1 MQKDNQDL
9 LEVLRLELRFLHREG
24 YGCLPRAPWR
34 APFIFEDSPICMNY
48 GVLGNRAPCSECW
61 LTQFVPAERQSD
73 KTPCRH
79 VPLNS
84 AGQTLDTLYAFGAG
98 KQREIEEALETW
110 LMDTI
115 HRLEQERSVAN
126 LAAIATHGEY
136 GEVRL
141 FHQWP

>member
-1 MQKDNQDL
+1 MQRHKQDL
-9 LEVLRLELRFLHREG
+9 LEDLRLELRFLQRGG

-34 APFIFEDSPICMNY
+34 APYIFEDSPICMNY
-48 GVLGNRAPCSECW
+48 GVRGKRAACSECW

-98 KQREIEEALETW
+98 KQREIEEALKTW
-110 LMDTI
+110 LIDNI
-115 HRLEQERSVAN
+115 HRLEKERSVAN
-126 LAAIATHGEY
+126 LAAIATQGEHGEA
-136 GEVRL
+136 RL